1 MSRYIV
7 ERGTH
12 LNVAFETDNPET
24 FFGAPKLGQLLC
36 VWRTRTGQTA
46 GAVAAGCGIS
56 RAYLSRIETGH
67 IRGAVGDDILQA
79 LADFFGAGV
88 GSLRLVAGT
97 RPPTDEDLESPEP
110 SGTLGDRFREVVFHK
125 DLRPSGLTEND
136 VRFVSDDLQT
146 AWLDFASKLASAMRE
161 PSEDLDCLFED
172 LESFFPRKKSK

>member
-1 MSRYIV
+1 M
-7 ERGTH
+7 
-12 LNVAFETDNPET
+12 
-24 FFGAPKLGQLLC
+24 
-36 VWRTRTGQTA
+36 
-46 GAVAAGCGIS
+46 
-56 RAYLSRIETGH
+56 
-67 IRGAVGDDILQA
+67 
-79 LADFFGAGV
+79 
-88 GSLRLVAGT
+88 VAGT
-97 RPPTDEDLESPEP
+97 RPPTHEDLESPEP